1 MIEVS
6 LGLIISAFVAGLLM
20 FLAPCTL
27 PLVPAYLAFIS
38 GVKRADLNDPR
49 TADHARR
56 QIIVNGIFF
65 ILGFSLVFVA
75 FGMLAGLFGSQ
86 IGQFRGLLAQIGGL
100 FVILFGLMM
109 LNVIKITPLL
119 RERRLAVPDV
129 LKPGNPFSATVIGA
143 TFAFGWT
150 PCVGPVLGTV
160 LLLASA
166 QSTVYSGGLLLAIF
180 SLGLSIPFI
189 LTAFMYSRATKTI
202 FRLQATT
209 QLVSFIGGVFLI
221 IIGMLLVSENFGLM
235 VQYGNKLFNSLG
247 VGMLFDYL

>member
-1 MIEVS
+1 MLEIS
-6 LGLIISAFVAGLLM
+6 FGLTLSAFIAGVLM

-38 GVKRADLNDPR
+38 GVKRHDLESPV

-56 QIIVNGIFF
+56 QIIVNGVFF
-65 ILGFSLVFVA
+65 TLGFSMVFIA

-86 IGQFRGLLAQIGGL
+86 IGQWRGLLAQIGGV

-109 LNVIKITPLL
+109 LNIIRIAPLL
-119 RERRLAVPDV
+119 REYRMPTPEAF
-129 LKPGNPFSATVIGA
+129 KPGNPVSASLIGA

-166 QSTVYSGGLLLAIF
+166 QSTVYSGGFLLAVF
-180 SLGLSIPFI
+180 SLGLSVPFL
-189 LTAFMYSRATKTI
+189 LTALLYSRATKTI
-202 FRLQATT
+202 VRWQGVTKWI
-209 QLVSFIGGVFLI
+209 SYIGGVFLVM
-221 IIGMLLVSENFGLM
+221 IGVLLVSEHFGLM
-235 VQYGNKLFNSLG
+235 VQYGNELFKLLG
-247 VGMLFDYL
+247 IGMLFEYL